1 MSTATTEVVT
11 GLTNG
16 TSYTFKVAAINGV
29 GAGGQSAASNAVT
42 PATVPGAPTG
52 VSGVK
57 VSNGKINVSWTAPA
71 SNGGAAIT
79 GYVVTPYLAGVAQT
93 ATTFNSTATTEQT
106 TGLTTGQTYTLRV
119 GAAMQFASAPAPNR
133 PASGNVRA

>member
-1 MSTATTEVVT
+1 M
-11 GLTNG
+11 
-16 TSYTFKVAAINGV
+16 
-29 GAGGQSAASNAVT
+29 
-42 PATVPGAPTG
+42 PGAPTG

-106 TGLTTGQTYTLRV
+106 TGLTTGQTYTFKVAAINSV
-119 GAAMQFASAPAPNR
+119 GTGAQSA
-133 PASGNVRA
+133 ASGNVRA